1 MKKLAVAILLSSA
14 LIGFGVARSQTPAAK
29 GSGAAAELKQME
41 HDWADAEKANDTD
54 KLSQIIADDFKA
66 IGPDGAKVTK
76 AEFIDG
82 YKSGKSKTESF
93 EFGPMDVKV
102 IGSVGIVQ
110 GSDTEKSSS
119 QGKDSSGKY
128 VWTDIYAKRDGKW
141 MVVRSQLAQVK

>member
-1 MKKLAVAILLSSA
+1 
-14 LIGFGVARSQTPAAK
+14 
-29 GSGAAAELKQME
+29 
-41 HDWADAEKANDTD
+41 
-54 KLSQIIADDFKA
+54 
-66 IGPDGAKVTK
+66 
-76 AEFIDG
+76 
-82 YKSGKSKTESF
+82 
-93 EFGPMDVKV
+93 V